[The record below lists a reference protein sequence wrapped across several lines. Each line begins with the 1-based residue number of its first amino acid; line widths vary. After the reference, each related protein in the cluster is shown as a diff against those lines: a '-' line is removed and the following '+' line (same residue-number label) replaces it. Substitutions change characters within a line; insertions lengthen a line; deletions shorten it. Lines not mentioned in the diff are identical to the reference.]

1 MKIPVRFLNE
11 KGINRFRGY
20 LQSLRDGDTSSPPD
34 EILTDSETSG
44 EFSQS
49 AQVEKRA
56 FKSRIEACL
65 YFKQA
70 LEPISALLAKR
81 HRGAWS
87 WLSLFYFD
95 QVCPLQADGKRVPG
109 RDYRHIPDTSYRYR
123 HRHLIAGP
131 YSVYQLHGEKTR
143 LLLAS
148 QLHEENRFH
157 HQIASRQNLITNPNI
172 MEALDILYFDQKTQR
187 PKRGAQNQGAPGCLY
202 RFIDI
207 IQQLDVTYDLHS
219 IKADRLI
226 SLLPKEFKN
235 WK

>member
-1 MKIPVRFLNE
+1 MIVRFLNE
-11 KGINRFRGY
+11 NGIIKFLEY
-20 LQSLRDGDTSSPPD
+20 LQSLREGNVSSPPD
-34 EILTDSETSG
+34 EVLTDPETSG
-44 EFSQS
+44 DFPQS
-49 AQVEKRA
+49 AHVEKIN
-56 FKSRIEACL
+56 FKSRLEASL
-65 YFKQA
+65 YFNQA
-70 LEPISALLAKR
+70 LEPISALLPKR

-87 WLSLFYFD
+87 WLSLFYFN

-109 RDYRHIPDTSYRYR
+109 RDYRHIPDTSYRHR

-131 YSVYQLHGEKTR
+131 YSVFQLHGEKAR
-143 LLLAS
+143 LLLGS
-148 QLHEENRFH
+148 PLHKENHFH

-187 PKRGAQNQGAPGCLY
+187 PKRGAQNQGTPGCLY

-226 SLLPKEFKN
+226 SLLPKEFKS
-235 WK
+235 WL

>member
-1 MKIPVRFLNE
+1 MIVRFLNE
-11 KGINRFRGY
+11 KGVNIFKEY
-20 LQSLRDGDTSSPPD
+20 LQSLRDGDTSPPPD
-34 EILTDSETSG
+34 EILTAPETSD
-44 EFSQS
+44 EFSQL
-49 AQVEKRA
+49 AQVERERT
-56 FKSRIEACL
+56 FKSRIEVSL
-65 YFKQA
+65 YFTQT
-70 LEPISALLAKR
+70 LEPISALLPKH

-87 WLSLFYFD
+87 WLSLFYFN

-123 HRHLIAGP
+123 HRHLLAGP
-131 YSVYQLHGEKTR
+131 CSVFQLHGEKAR

-148 QLHEENRFH
+148 QLHEENHFH

-187 PKRGAQNQGAPGCLY
+187 PKRGAQNQGTPGCLY